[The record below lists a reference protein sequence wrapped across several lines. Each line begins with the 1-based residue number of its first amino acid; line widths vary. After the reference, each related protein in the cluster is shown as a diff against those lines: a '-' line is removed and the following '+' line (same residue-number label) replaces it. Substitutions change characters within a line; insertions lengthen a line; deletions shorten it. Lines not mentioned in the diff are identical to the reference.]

1 MELKDLVETVTDECR
16 RLERNKK
23 LKREVREAFETAPEF
38 DEIPISLQKEIDH
51 HNFFY
56 DGPEVTTPADE
67 FLL

>member
-1 MELKDLVETVTDECR
+1 MELKDLAKTVTDECR

-38 DEIPISLQKEIDH
+38 DEIPVSLQKEIDQR
-51 HNFFY
+51 NFFY
-56 DGPEVTTPADE
+56 DGPEVRTPADE